1 MSTTVMQQYR
11 IYRELQGYH
20 ELRMFHDDPVTIAN
34 INTVCDVLYVLEQN
48 AHKEHID
55 NLDNLL
61 GQLGTYAFETSFEVN
76 FQAIC
81 DRHGIDL
88 SEYTSIHRRK
98 RIENI

>member
-11 IYRELQGYH
+11 IYRELQGYRD
-20 ELRMFHDDPVTIAN
+20 LRISHDDPIIIAN
-34 INTVCDVLYVLEQN
+34 IKTVCDVLYVLERQ

-61 GQLGTYAFETSFEVN
+61 GHLGTYAFETSFEVS

-88 SEYTSIHRRK
+88 SEYTLNNPKI
-98 RIENI
+98 